1 MKKQLFFLCTI
12 LFCAFAKIAIAQQ
25 EKEKITSVVGKQE
38 QIDKTTVYGNS
49 LKITLDT
56 SSIIGI
62 PTKGEMGITIPVK
75 EIIEKTRIADLQ
87 PKVIRK
93 SRELEVEK
101 NKAPNPDAPKV
112 ASWPVENNK
121 VTGILTPTQA
131 FHSNFLALTLTEA
144 SSVPPDNM
152 GDIGTTQVCIASN
165 GRIKFFA
172 RNTVCATAQTTTT
185 GTSNTTL
192 GAPALNADIDAF
204 FAPVISPGISG
215 VSDPHV
221 RFDRATNRWFVIAI
235 DLKSSSNRCVIAVS
249 SGPTV
254 TSLASFTYFFFVF
267 DALGT
272 VPPAPYAG
280 GFFDYP
286 TLGVDAN
293 ALYIG
298 GRMFNGSGTAYTGA
312 SVFVVRKSSILG
324 AGPIVTT
331 AFHQLGTST
340 TGIYTPQG
348 VDNDDPTATSGYVI
362 GVDQAVFSKLD
373 IHRISNPGGTPIASA
388 LIALTVPTTSTPL
401 NQVNS
406 LAGNTLD
413 VNDDRLFAA
422 MIRKNKITGVS
433 SLWTAH
439 AVAVNTTGVG
449 ANSGTGRRN
458 GARWYQI
465 DNLATTPT
473 ITQSGTVFDN
483 AATNP
488 RGFIFPSIGTSG
500 QGHSAIGFTTS
511 SPVNFIDAGIS
522 GRYRTDAS
530 GTTQPFSLATAA
542 STTYSPSSDSNPFRW
557 GDYTQ
562 TVVDPLDDMTM
573 WSFVQYCNAANSWGV
588 RAIQIKAPP
597 PATPIALGTL
607 PCGNPN
613 ASNIENAITLNGT
626 SVNNSEFFDPGTGYA
641 NRLNVSTTGAGASI
655 NNITFVSPTQIT
667 FNILWPPSLAG
678 TTQTL
683 TITNPDCQ
691 SITTTYSLPT
701 VTFTAQPASTSVCAN
716 TNASFSTTVNGIAPF
731 TYQWQRSNDNGA
743 NWNNVAGANAA
754 TYSFTTTFAD
764 NGSQYRCVAGI
775 SCGITSN
782 SNPATLTIAP
792 TPTAPNLTASGP
804 TTFCQGGS
812 VTLNS
817 NVGNNNALNFVKTSS
832 QYVSVPH
839 SASINLGATFTMEA
853 WVRYSGV
860 NVTILDKGDYDFLW
874 QLNTDPL
881 LNTNS
886 LRMGFYTKNTGAW
899 SYSTGI
905 VPQNTWTHVAITLN
919 AGTLTFYING
929 VASGTASVTFSQDNQ
944 PMNIGR
950 QQPTFCACN
959 HFNGT
964 MDELRLWNVV
974 RTPAQML
981 TNMNSTIPTNSAGLV
996 AYYKFD
1002 EGTGSTTADATGN
1015 GNNGTLVNSPT
1026 WQVPATSPVNAVVW
1040 SPGGATTPSIVAT
1053 TSGTY
1058 TATATNGYGCSTSS
1072 STIINVNSNAALVT
1086 LASPADDYATGMILK
1101 TASSVNGK
1109 ITATNKITGTAN
1121 VSYFAKSI
1129 ELNAGFKADNG
1140 TMFIAQNGGCN

>member
-1 MKKQLFFLCTI
+1 MKTNKKYLTLSIALLLITTI
-12 LFCAFAKIAIAQQ
+12 AFAQQ
-25 EKEKITSVVGKQE
+25 KKEKITSVVGTLD
-38 QIDKTTVYGNS
+38 QIEKATLYGKS
-49 LKITLDT
+49 LKITRDT

-62 PTKGEMGITIPVK
+62 PTKGEMGIMIPVT

-87 PKVIRK
+87 PKTIRK

-101 NKAPNPDAPKV
+101 NKAQNPDAPKV
-112 ASWPVENNK
+112 ASWPVNKNK
-121 VTGILTPTQA
+121 VTGVLTPTQA
-131 FHSNFLALTLTEA
+131 FHSNFLAITLSEA
-144 SSVPPDNM
+144 NSVPPDNM
-152 GDIGTTQVCIASN
+152 GDIGTTQVCITSN

-172 RNTVCATAQTTTT
+172 RNNVCQTAQTTTT

-192 GAPALNADIDAF
+192 GTPEFSSDINAF
-204 FAPVISPGISG
+204 FTPVLSPGITG

-249 SGPTV
+249 SGPTI
-254 TSLASFTYFFFVF
+254 TSLASFTFFFFVF

-298 GRMFNGSGTAYTGA
+298 GRMFGSVSGYTGA

-324 AGPIVTT
+324 TGPIVTT
-331 AFHQLGTST
+331 AFHQLGTSS

-348 VDNDDPTATSGYVI
+348 VDNDDPTATSGYVV
-362 GVDQAVFSKLD
+362 GVNSAVFSQLD
-373 IHRISNPGGTPIASA
+373 IYRISNPGGIPIASA
-388 LIALTVPTTSTPL
+388 LIPLTVPSTSSPS

-406 LAGNTLD
+406 LVGNTLD
-413 VNDDRLFAA
+413 VNDERLFAA

-433 SLWTAH
+433 SLWTTH
-439 AVAVNTTGVG
+439 TIAVNSTGVG
-449 ANSGTGRRN
+449 ASSGVGRRN

-473 ITQSGTVFDN
+473 LTQSGTVFDD
-483 AATNP
+483 AAANP

-522 GRYRTDAS
+522 GRYRTDAP
-530 GTTQPFSLATAA
+530 GTTQPFALATAA

-613 ASNIENAITLNGT
+613 ASNIENAVTLNGI
-626 SVNNSEFFDPGTGYA
+626 SVNNSEFFDPGAGYA
-641 NRLNVSTTGAGASI
+641 NRLNVTTTGAGASI

-667 FNILWPPSLAG
+667 FKLVWPPALAG

-691 SITTTYSLPT
+691 SVTSTYSLPT
-701 VTFTAQPASTSVCAN
+701 VTFTTQPASTFVCAN

-731 TYQWQRSNDNGA
+731 TYQWQRSNDNGS

-754 TYSFTTTFAD
+754 TYSFTTTSTD

-775 SCGITSN
+775 RCGITRN

-792 TPTAPNLTASGP
+792 SPTAPNLTASGP

-817 NVGNNNALNFVKTSS
+817 NVGNNNALNFAKTSS
-832 QYVSVPH
+832 QYITVPH
-839 SASINLGATFTMEA
+839 SASINLGATFTIEA
-853 WVRYSGV
+853 WVNYSGT
-860 NVTILDKGDYDFLW
+860 NATIIDKGDYDFLW
-874 QLNTDPL
+874 LLNHDPLNSGLNTL
-881 LNTNS
+881 K
-886 LRMGFYTKNTGAW
+886 MGYYTKNTGMW
-899 SYSTGI
+899 LYSTGT

-919 AGTLTFYING
+919 AGSLTFFING
-929 VASGTASVTFSQDNQ
+929 EAAGTIAVTFSQDDL
-944 PMNIGR
+944 PMSIGR
-950 QQPTFCACN
+950 PTYCN
-959 HFNGT
+959 CFYFNGT
-964 MDELRLWNVV
+964 MDELRLWNVA
-974 RTPAQML
+974 RTQTQL
-981 TNMNSTIPTNSAGLV
+981 LDNMNSTIPTNSAGLV

-1002 EGTGSTTADATGN
+1002 ESSGTTTADATGN
-1015 GNNGTLVNSPT
+1015 GNNGTLINAPT

-1040 SPGGATTPSIVAT
+1040 SPGGARTPTIVVNTA
-1053 TSGTY
+1053 GTY
-1058 TATATNGYGCSTSS
+1058 TATITNDYGCSTSS
-1072 STIINVNSNAALVT
+1072 SMVVTVNSNAADIL
-1086 LASPADDYATGMILK
+1086 LASPADDYTAGTILK
-1101 TASSVNGK
+1101 TASSTNGK
-1109 ITATNKITGTAN
+1109 ISATNKITGTSN
-1121 VSYFAKSI
+1121 VSYQAKSI
-1129 ELNAGFKADNG
+1129 ELKEGFRADSG
-1140 TMFIAQNGGCN
+1140 TIFSAVVGGCN